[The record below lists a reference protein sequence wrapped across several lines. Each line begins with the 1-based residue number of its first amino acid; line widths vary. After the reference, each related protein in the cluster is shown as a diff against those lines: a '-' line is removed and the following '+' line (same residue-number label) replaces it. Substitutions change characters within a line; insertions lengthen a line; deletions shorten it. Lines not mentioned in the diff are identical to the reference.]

1 MRTPTL
7 ALVAVAA
14 LSSGI
19 ATASPLPKPGSYNS
33 HVYAVSGPESA
44 ASESSPRPHLHP
56 IVGTKVAREA
66 VPDHAPSLNTL
77 AKIAPREL
85 LKKALDAFTAGGNAY
100 SGSTGSVSGGSV
112 ANHAKRTDDNGT
124 MGGNAYTGNSGDVN
138 GGDVVNQGDNYGM
151 PTLMNMN
158 SNNAGTGGN
167 SIAGCANGGHGNGRG
182 SGGNAYSGSS
192 GNAQGGNVWNSGGVM
207 NIDSNNAG
215 GAGLSQTGCAT
226 GGDVSD
232 NPTTA

>member
-77 AKIAPREL
+77 AKYVTLEL
-85 LKKALDAFTAGGNAY
+85 LVPF
-100 SGSTGSVSGGSV
+100 GSRRVLGSLPES
-112 ANHAKRTDDNGT
+112 
-124 MGGNAYTGNSGDVN
+124 
-138 GGDVVNQGDNYGM
+138 
-151 PTLMNMN
+151 
-158 SNNAGTGGN
+158 
-167 SIAGCANGGHGNGRG
+167 C
-182 SGGNAYSGSS
+182 
-192 GNAQGGNVWNSGGVM
+192 
-207 NIDSNNAG
+207 
-215 GAGLSQTGCAT
+215 
-226 GGDVSD
+226 
-232 NPTTA
+232 

>member
-1 MRTPTL
+1 MASMLGLAGLSMAGSAVAAPSKDEHKIAPGVQAALLTVDALALSPPGQVLSSSSVPDLWLCPSLVLVNHPQPTLKTILVLNTSMRTPTL

-77 AKIAPREL
+77 AKYVVLEL
-85 LKKALDAFTAGGNAY
+85 LVPF
-100 SGSTGSVSGGSV
+100 GSRRVLGSLPES
-112 ANHAKRTDDNGT
+112 
-124 MGGNAYTGNSGDVN
+124 
-138 GGDVVNQGDNYGM
+138 
-151 PTLMNMN
+151 
-158 SNNAGTGGN
+158 
-167 SIAGCANGGHGNGRG
+167 C
-182 SGGNAYSGSS
+182 
-192 GNAQGGNVWNSGGVM
+192 
-207 NIDSNNAG
+207 
-215 GAGLSQTGCAT
+215 
-226 GGDVSD
+226 
-232 NPTTA
+232 